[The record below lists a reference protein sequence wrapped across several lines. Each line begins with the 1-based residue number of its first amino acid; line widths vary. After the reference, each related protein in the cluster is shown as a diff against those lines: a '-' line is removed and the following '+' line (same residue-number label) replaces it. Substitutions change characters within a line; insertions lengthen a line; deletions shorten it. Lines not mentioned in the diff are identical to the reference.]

1 MKIIIIALLSV
12 LVLTG
17 CEQVYWLKILTQA
30 TFEEFTN
37 RLKASKQCKD
47 PNFWFQEGYSVGI
60 KPYDYSIVSQHSTC
74 EYHDAKIAD
83 NYEEQ
88 WKTGYQKGVIEK
100 ICVSENLYQFG
111 IQDTPNYFTDETG
124 RLIEIY
130 SIFEKIENYCPV
142 GQKKG
147 LKVFFYQGK
156 IDKIKKDITRNI
168 EEIERLNKLTPE
180 KRYYEVSIDYVEGYI
195 ASSKNEIQIL
205 QQEIEN
211 LSKP

>member
-37 RLKASKQCKD
+37 GLKATKQCKD

-88 WKTGYQKGVIEK
+88 WKIGYQKGVIEK
-100 ICVSENLYQFG
+100 ICVSDNLYQFG
-111 IQDTPNYFTDETG
+111 IQDTPNYAANETG
-124 RLIEIY
+124 RFIDIY
-130 SIFEKIENYCPV
+130 NIFEKIDTYCPMR
-142 GQKKG
+142 QKEG
-147 LKVFFYQGK
+147 LKIAFYQGK
-156 IDKIKKDITRNI
+156 IDKNKKDIEYNI
-168 EEIERLNKLTPE
+168 KEVARLNKLPSE
-180 KRYYEVSIDYVEGYI
+180 QRADYVSVDYI
-195 ASSKNEIQIL
+195 KEYITSSKNEIQKL